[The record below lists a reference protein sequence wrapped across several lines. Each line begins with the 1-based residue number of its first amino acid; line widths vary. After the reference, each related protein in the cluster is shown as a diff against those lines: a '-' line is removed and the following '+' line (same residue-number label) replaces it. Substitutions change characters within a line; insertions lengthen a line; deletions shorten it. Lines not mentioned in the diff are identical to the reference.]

1 MTTIQR
7 IKGQPGASYEVLF
20 VDQHGHLIVALT
32 EWYRIRSTLGPTSTR
47 DTYLS
52 CLLPFFAFLSE
63 KGCAWNAEPSQLR
76 PVLTSFYR
84 ERFCCLVLQ
93 L

>member
-7 IKGQPGASYEVLF
+7 IKGQPGAPYEVLF
-20 VDQHGHLIVALT
+20 VDQHGQLIVALT
-32 EWYRIRSTLGPTSTR
+32 EWYRLRSTLGPASTR

-63 KGCAWNAEPSQLR
+63 KGCTWNASPEQLR
-76 PVLTSFYR
+76 PLLINFYR
-84 ERFCCLVLQ
+84 EFER
-93 L
+93 